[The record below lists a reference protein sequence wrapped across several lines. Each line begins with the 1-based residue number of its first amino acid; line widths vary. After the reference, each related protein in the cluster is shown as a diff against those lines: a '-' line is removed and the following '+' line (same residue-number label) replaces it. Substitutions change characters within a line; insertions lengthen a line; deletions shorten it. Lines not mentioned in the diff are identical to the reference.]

1 MNNNKWYII
10 MIKTPKDPCVAI
22 SDLSPLQKY

>member
-1 MNNNKWYII
+1 MNNKFGASFVYKP
-10 MIKTPKDPCVAI
+10 MDSCVAI